1 MKNIDKSRFVKS
13 YKYTSGGYWAYQR
26 RMCVCVCVQN
36 KVDCRWL
43 FTIFGMQ
50 RNAPGAVAIR
60 LHFKPFRVHA
70 LEELCNRRWSSAL
83 TNKCK
88 RSIVDTAA
96 ARALP
101 YTLGQRTRQLLNSR
115 SPTINRYIGSSV
127 PFLSYSKCSVQN
139 AIIKCKS
146 AASRCPL
153 SDNGQPGFFQT
164 F

>member
-26 RMCVCVCVQN
+26 RMCVCVCVCVCVQN

-96 ARALP
+96 ACAL
-101 YTLGQRTRQLLNSR
+101 YTWATYETAAEFQITDHKSIHRLFRPFPLLLEVQR
-115 SPTINRYIGSSV
+115 
-127 PFLSYSKCSVQN
+127 SKRNNKV
-139 AIIKCKS
+139 
-146 AASRCPL
+146 
-153 SDNGQPGFFQT
+153 
-164 F
+164 